1 MRSEEA
7 AMKFLVYSPDQAYLL
22 PPSVK
27 DILGEE
33 HLCFFLCRLVKGLD
47 LSVFEQAYEEEGRP
61 GYHPAL
67 LVAVWLYAYALG
79 VTSSR
84 RLEQRIRED
93 LAFRYL
99 AGGATPDYWTLNQ
112 FRRRHARAINDLFT
126 QVLEA
131 ARDAGL
137 GRLGH
142 VAIDSTRVAAN
153 ASRNRVESEDALRRE
168 RAKLRRQVRRWQQ
181 ACDAAD
187 PNETPGTVI
196 DPQAQ
201 QAVEARL
208 AEIPRR
214 LEKLRNAG
222 LRKRSRTD
230 PDSRFLRERQGFTLG
245 YTVTVATSEDHLI
258 VAQRVGQEA
267 TDNASLLPVVEA
279 VEQRCGETP
288 QRVSADSGFFSLE
301 NLRALE
307 ARGIEG
313 YVPDANLA
321 HELNA
326 RGRRGRAGRLHHP
339 EQRRMRQRLRSP
351 AGRAV
356 YARRKAIIEPVFGV
370 LKEQRGM
377 RRFRLRGLAEVA
389 VEMALAATAYNLT
402 RLWSLQRAQAGG

>member
-1 MRSEEA
+1 MR
-7 AMKFLVYSPDQAYLL
+7 FLPYSPDQAYLL

-33 HLCFFLCRLVKGLD
+33 HLCFFLHRVVERLDRSG
-47 LSVFEQAYEEEGRP
+47 FEQEYVEEGP
-61 GYHPAL
+61 PAYAPAL
-67 LVAVWLYAYALG
+67 MVKVWLYAYALG

-84 RLEQRIRED
+84 RLEQRVRED

-99 AGGATPDYWTLNQ
+99 AGGAQPDYWTLNE
-112 FRRRHARAINDLFT
+112 FRRHHRRAINDLFT
-126 QVLEA
+126 QVLEL
-131 ARDAGL
+131 AREAGL

-153 ASRNRVESEDALRRE
+153 ASRNRLESEDALRRE

-181 ACDAAD
+181 QCDAAD
-187 PNETPGTVI
+187 PNETPGTAL
-196 DPQAQ
+196 DAKEKQA
-201 QAVEARL
+201 AEARL

-214 LEKLRNAG
+214 LEKLRKAG

-230 PDSRFLRERQGFTLG
+230 PDSRFLRDRQGFTLG
-245 YTVTVATSEDHLI
+245 YTVAMAVSEDHLI
-258 VAQRVGQEA
+258 VEQRVTQEA
-267 TDNASLLPVVEA
+267 TDNASLLPLVEA
-279 VEQRCGETP
+279 VEQRCGESP
-288 QRVSADSGFFSLE
+288 QKVTADSGFFSLQ
-301 NLRALE
+301 NLQGLE

-313 YVPDANLA
+313 YVPDSNLA
-321 HELNA
+321 RELKR
-326 RGRRGRAGRLHHP
+326 RGRRRLAGRLHHR

-377 RRFRLRGLAEVA
+377 RRFRLRGLAKVG

-402 RLWSLQRAQAGG
+402 RLWSRKRAAA

>member
-1 MRSEEA
+1 MR
-7 AMKFLVYSPDQAYLL
+7 FLPYSPDQGYLL
-22 PPSVK
+22 PPSVREV
-27 DILGEE
+27 LGEE
-33 HLCFFLCRLVKGLD
+33 HLCFFLHRVVEQLE
-47 LSVFEQAYEEEGRP
+47 LSGFEQGYVEEGPPAYAP
-61 GYHPAL
+61 GL
-67 LVAVWLYAYALG
+67 MVKVWLYAYALG

-84 RLEQRIRED
+84 RLEQRVRED

-99 AGGATPDYWTLNQ
+99 AGGAQPDHWTLNE
-112 FRRRHARAINDLFT
+112 FRRRHGRALNDLFT
-126 QVLEA
+126 QVLEL

-142 VAIDSTRVAAN
+142 MAIDSTRVQAN

-187 PNETPGTVI
+187 PNETAGTRL
-196 DPQAQ
+196 DAQQQ
-201 QAVEARL
+201 QAVQARL

-214 LEKLRNAG
+214 LEKLRKAG

-230 PDSRFLRERQGFTLG
+230 PDSRFLRERGGFTLG
-245 YTVTVATSEDHLI
+245 YTVAMAVSEDHLI
-258 VAQRVGQEA
+258 VEQRVTQEA
-267 TDNASLLPVVEA
+267 TDNASLLPLVEA
-279 VEQRCGETP
+279 VEGRGGESP
-288 QRVSADSGFFSLE
+288 QKVSADSGFFSLE
-301 NLRALE
+301 NLKGLE

-313 YVPDANLA
+313 YIPDSNVAR
-321 HELNA
+321 ELKG
-326 RGRRGRAGRLHHP
+326 RGQRGGAGRLHHA

-356 YARRKAIIEPVFGV
+356 YQRRKAIIEPVFGV

-377 RRFRLRGLAEVA
+377 RRFRLRGLAKVA

-402 RLWSLQRAQAGG
+402 RLWNRKRAEAGG